1 MKTVLKAENLRA
13 FYVLQVAGRKK
24 VIQAVNGVNLDIQED
39 QVYGIAGESGCGK
52 TTLLK
57 VLFAKA
63 DPPLQIFE
71 GAVYYRENDSL
82 LNAIELDSEQMRKLR
97 WTYISY
103 IPQGSMSVFNPVK
116 KIKSTFLDFLQSHV
130 QSRVKKELL
139 ALAEEH
145 LRKLGLYPRLLDAYP
160 HQLSGGMRQRVSI
173 ALATLLSPRV
183 ILADEPTTALDVV
196 AQRAV
201 LQLLQEIQKQLKNT
215 IVLVTH
221 DMGIHANIATH
232 MVIMYAGK
240 IVEEASTKE
249 MFTNPFHP
257 YTRYLINSLPR
268 IGDKRVR
275 ESAPGNPPS
284 LVDPPPGCAFHPRC
298 PEATELCSSKQPE
311 FVEVSAGHKVACW
324 LYGGADHG
332 TFT

>member
-1 MKTVLKAENLRA
+1 MKIVLKAEDLQA
-13 FYVLQVAGRKK
+13 FYVLQIAGRKK
-24 VIQAVNGVNLDIQED
+24 VIHAVNGVNLEIRENA
-39 QVYGIAGESGCGK
+39 VYGIAGESGCGK
-52 TTLLK
+52 TTLLR
-57 VLFAKA
+57 VLFAKV
-63 DPPLQIFE
+63 DPPLHVVKGVI
-71 GAVYYRENDSL
+71 YYRENDSL
-82 LNAIELDSEQMRKLR
+82 FNVLELDPEQIRKLR

-116 KIKSTFLDFLQSHV
+116 KMKSTFLDFLQSHV
-130 QSRVKKELL
+130 QSRMRKELL

-145 LRKLGLYPRLLDAYP
+145 LRKLGLSPQLLNAYP

-173 ALATLLSPRV
+173 ALATLLKPRV

-201 LQLLQEIQKQLKNT
+201 LQLLREIQKEFQNT

-221 DMGIHANIATH
+221 DMGIHANIATD

-240 IVEEASTKE
+240 IVEEASTE
-249 MFTNPFHP
+249 EIFVSPLHP

-284 LVDPPPGCAFHPRC
+284 LVSPPPGCAFHPRC
-298 PEATELCSSKQPE
+298 PHALEICSKEKPRL
-311 FVEVSAGHKVACW
+311 VKVSAEHKVACW
-324 LYGGADHG
+324 LYGGTDHG
-332 TFT
+332 TFA